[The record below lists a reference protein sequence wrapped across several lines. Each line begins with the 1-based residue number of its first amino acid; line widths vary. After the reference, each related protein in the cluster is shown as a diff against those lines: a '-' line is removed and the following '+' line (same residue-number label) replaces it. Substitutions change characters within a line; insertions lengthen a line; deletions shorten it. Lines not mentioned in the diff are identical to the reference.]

1 MEEGDRRREQAPGL
15 SGFEA
20 VFGLGGLIEKSF
32 HEHSL
37 EQLDV
42 LLHPNLVVHAPI
54 PMEQGA
60 EAFKRALASTREAFP
75 DMKIHIEA
83 GATQEGFMFRHWSM
97 RGTHRAAFLGLPA
110 TGRTIALTGVDI
122 ERLENGKIVEHWTFW
137 DRMSLIEQL
146 GLPASAVSP
155 ILEPPG

>member
-1 MEEGDRRREQAPGL
+1 VDEGDRRGEEARGL

-20 VFGLGGLIEKSF
+20 VFGLGGLIERSF

-42 LLHPNLVVHAPI
+42 LIHPNLVVHAPV

-83 GATQEGFMFRHWSM
+83 GATQEGLMFRHWSM
-97 RGTHRAAFLGLPA
+97 TGTHQGTFLGFAA
-110 TGRTIALTGVDI
+110 TGRKIVLTGVDI

-146 GLPASAVSP
+146 GLPQSAVSP
-155 ILEPPG
+155 VHEQSQ